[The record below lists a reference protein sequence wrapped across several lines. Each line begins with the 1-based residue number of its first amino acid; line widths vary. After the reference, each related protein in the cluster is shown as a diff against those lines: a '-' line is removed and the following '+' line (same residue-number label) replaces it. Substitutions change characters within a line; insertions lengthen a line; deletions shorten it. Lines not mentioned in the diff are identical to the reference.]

1 MYLTY
6 IFNKF
11 NLCIQP
17 IIIKYQF
24 GNILSVKIQVSL
36 RQLSYMLVKKRMEI
50 LDKISKKIKYSKGN
64 KGERVVRN
72 STVGFRVQTTGKC
85 IGEAI
90 IWS

>member
-1 MYLTY
+1 
-6 IFNKF
+6 
-11 NLCIQP
+11 
-17 IIIKYQF
+17 
-24 GNILSVKIQVSL
+24 
-36 RQLSYMLVKKRMEI
+36 MLVKKRMEI